1 MPRDNVQSLRGVQS
15 TAKAVSKQQHIGVM
29 ELFGVGGFSLYF
41 GYALISFFWLYAD
54 FPPEYDGLYRG
65 VFQVFVFIGM
75 PVTFFSMHH
84 LHRFLIN
91 RFADNRLALIFLIL
105 ALALPGAVL
114 LSRLGIP
121 CPPAV
126 YALSGLA
133 TGVAGGYFTLR
144 WLDGC
149 GSARIHKYLRF
160 TSAGIFGGG
169 ILFLLVNLTAPFVQ
183 PIFAMIYLIASFFLL
198 VFLRTR
204 TGHDEALAVK
214 SRKELLPFIKEV
226 EPSIFVYG
234 VVFGLGFALMFIQGA
249 WLVLIALSTVLVG
262 AAVVFILDLGGVKIG
277 ITASQRVLLVTT
289 VAACL
294 IIPFGSL
301 VVKAV
306 GICLIVASWAAF
318 NAINWALLVQQSVSN
333 KALVF
338 FSIASGASVSTF
350 GFLVGWLIAL
360 AYSYFDFTDVFFI
373 VIMLA
378 LVFLLVFVV
387 AVFYPE
393 SRHHGTFETIGV
405 EPDALCVP
413 ANEIGEKALFR
424 MRCEKVADL
433 YGLSPRERDVLGYL
447 ARGRNANY
455 IQKELCVSPHTAKSH
470 IYNIYRKLDIHS
482 QQKLMDF
489 IEEYPIEVQSPSS

>member
-1 MPRDNVQSLRGVQS
+1 MPKDNVQSLRGVQS
-15 TAKAVSKQQHIGVM
+15 AAKAVPKQQHIGVM
-29 ELFGVGGFSLYF
+29 ELFGAGGFALYF

-54 FPPEYDGLYRG
+54 FPPEYDGLHRG
-65 VFQVFVFIGM
+65 VFQVFVFVGL
-75 PVTFFSMHH
+75 PVVFLVMHH
-84 LHRFLIN
+84 LRRFLIN
-91 RFADNRLALIFLIL
+91 SFADNRLAVMFLIL
-105 ALALPGAVL
+105 ALVLPSVVL
-114 LSRLGIP
+114 LSRLGIQ

-126 YALSGLA
+126 YVVSSLA

-160 TSAGIFGGG
+160 TSMGIFGGG
-169 ILFLLVNLTAPFVQ
+169 VLFLLVNLTTPLVQ
-183 PIFAMIYLIASFFLL
+183 PIFAMLYIIASFFLL

-204 TGHDEALAVK
+204 TERDDNLAVK
-214 SRKELLPFIKEV
+214 SRKELLPFTKEV

-234 VVFGLGFALMFIQGA
+234 VVFGLGFSLMFIQGG
-249 WLVLIALSTVLVG
+249 WLVLVALSTVLIG
-262 AAVVFILDLGGVKIG
+262 AAAVFILDLLGVKIG

-301 VVKAV
+301 IFKAI

-318 NAINWALLVQQSVSN
+318 NAINWALLVQRSVSN

-350 GFLVGWLIAL
+350 GFLVGWLISL
-360 AYSYFDFTDVFFI
+360 IYSYFNFAEVFLAT
-373 VIMLA
+373 IMLA

-387 AVFYPE
+387 AVFYPQ
-393 SRHHGTFETIGV
+393 SRHHGTFETIDV
-405 EPDALCVP
+405 EQDVLRVP
-413 ANEIGEKALFR
+413 ASDVGESALFR
-424 MRCEKVADL
+424 VRCEKVAKL
-433 YGLSPRERDVLGYL
+433 YALSPREQDVLGYL

-489 IEEYPIEVQSPSS
+489 IEEYPVEVQFPSL